1 MTSHIRT
8 NKNLLDMMQVTRR
21 VRGLAVFIAFVVL
34 CARAAEPT
42 TGIRGVVRDAAG
54 TPLAQVK
61 VQVCGMEKFSEGT
74 WSRELRLGLMP
85 SYATDKEGRFLIPI
99 GEVGMAY
106 DLYFD
111 KVGFAPTF
119 LYRIA
124 SSSNELSVVMK
135 PGVAV
140 TGTVRRRVDG
150 KLEPVSG
157 ASVELRRPYVD
168 LWYQQR
174 TLTDDQGRY
183 TFRVTPAPADRK
195 WQMVFA
201 GEVVQV
207 EVNEGQPVVG
217 PDFEVGAKAGE
228 DSAGRR
234 KTASER

>member
-1 MTSHIRT
+1 MTSRIRT
-8 NKNLLDMMQVTRR
+8 NKNLPDKMQVTRK

-34 CARAAEPT
+34 CAQAAEPT
-42 TGIRGVVRDAAG
+42 TGIREVASDEAG
-54 TPLAQVK
+54 KALAQVK

-74 WSRELRLGLMP
+74 WSRVLRLGLMP
-85 SYATDKEGRFLIPI
+85 NYATDKEGRFLIPI
-99 GEVGMAY
+99 GEVGVAY

-119 LYRIA
+119 LYRMA
-124 SSSNELSVVMK
+124 SSSNEMSVVMK

-183 TFRVTPAPADRK
+183 AFRVSPSSADRK

-201 GEVVQV
+201 GKVVQL
-207 EVNEGQPVVG
+207 EVKEGKSVAG
-217 PDFEVGAKAGE
+217 PDFEAPPDPDK
-228 DSAGRR
+228 SRH
-234 KTASER
+234 

>member
-1 MTSHIRT
+1 MTSRIRT
-8 NKNLLDMMQVTRR
+8 DKNQPDMMQVTRKA
-21 VRGLAVFIAFVVL
+21 RGLAVFIAFVVL

-42 TGIRGVVRDAAG
+42 ARIRGVVRDEAG
-54 TPLAQVK
+54 MPLAQVK

-99 GEVGMAY
+99 GELGMAY

-119 LYRIA
+119 LYRVA
-124 SSSNELSVVMK
+124 GSSNELSVVMK

-140 TGTVRRRVDG
+140 TGTVRQRVDG
-150 KLEPVSG
+150 KLAPVSG

-183 TFRVTPAPADRK
+183 AFRVTPPPADRK
-195 WQMVFA
+195 WQIVFA
-201 GEVVQV
+201 GKVVQV
-207 EVNEGQPVVG
+207 EVNEGQPAAG
-217 PDFEVGAKAGE
+217 PDFEAAATTGGIEVPKL
-228 DSAGRR
+228 RL
-234 KTASER
+234 